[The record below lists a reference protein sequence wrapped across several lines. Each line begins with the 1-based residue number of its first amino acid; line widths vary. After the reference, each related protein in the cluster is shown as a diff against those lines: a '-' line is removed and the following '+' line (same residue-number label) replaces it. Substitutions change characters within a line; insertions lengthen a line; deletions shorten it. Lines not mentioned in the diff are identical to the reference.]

1 LTSASDGVVAAS
13 ATDDTTG
20 KPARVGLVQVIK
32 AFGYI
37 GLTSFGGARAAYFRH
52 VLVVSHRWINDQQ
65 FLEGLTV
72 AQTLPGPNVSNFSVY
87 FGNRLR
93 GPLGAAAALLSFLVP
108 GAIMI
113 VILAAFAFGHENFAP
128 LRSLFLGVGA
138 AAVGLSIATT
148 WQIGIRGLHARW
160 DWITVAVTFA
170 AVAFLHLSLL
180 VPLFVIAPVSVF
192 LWRPRT
198 PAKPLAAEESET
210 AGAAG

>member
-1 LTSASDGVVAAS
+1 LTSTSDGIAAAS
-13 ATDDTTG
+13 AADDTTVQ
-20 KPARVGLVQVIK
+20 PARVGLLQVIK
-32 AFGYI
+32 AFGFI

-113 VILAAFAFGHENFAP
+113 VILAAFAFGHENLAP

-148 WQIGIRGLHARW
+148 LQIGVRGLHARW

-170 AVAFLHLSLL
+170 AVAILHLSLL
-180 VPLFVIAPVSVF
+180 VPLVVIAPISVF

-198 PAKPLAAEESET
+198 PTKSLPAEKSET